1 MCARIYGED
10 VSFSF
15 NFNRWMIE
23 SWRFFEVQWEIFILN
38 IFCTN
43 LLRTFFLHQC
53 HKYFI
58 RFIIEET
65 SGSASQNKA
74 YVVVKRRRKK
84 SLRKFIK
91 NSKTFFCEFH
101 PSLCSTDIFV
111 CMCTRWRQQQH
122 RRGGK
127 TTDDTLAMMMMGKN
141 DMTWESSLAASE
153 ETRRTYIE
161 KMIQVSRWKID
172 MFVMI
177 WHAFLSFIRCCWC
190 RSQST
195 FHRHSQ
201 RCGNIDDERREASFF
216 PSLFPALSSRDFAAC
231 TNGFSIKNPHKFSL
245 NFNSI
250 IDVHC
255 AR

>member
-1 MCARIYGED
+1 M
-10 VSFSF
+10 
-15 NFNRWMIE
+15 
-23 SWRFFEVQWEIFILN
+23 
-38 IFCTN
+38 N
-43 LLRTFFLHQC
+43 LLFWDFFFHQS

-58 RFIIEET
+58 RFIEET

-74 YVVVKRRRKK
+74 HFVVKRRRRKK
-84 SLRKFIK
+84 VSE
-91 NSKTFFCEFH
+91 NSSKIQRHFFANFML
-101 PSLCSTDIFV
+101 LCARPTYSCV
-111 CMCTRWRQQQH
+111 VWCTRWRRQQQH
-122 RRGGK
+122 RRGK

-153 ETRRTYIE
+153 DTRRTCIE
-161 KMIQVSRWKID
+161 KMIRVLRWKID

-177 WHAFLSFIRCCWC
+177 WHAFLSFIRCRWC
-190 RSQST
+190 RAQST
-195 FHRHSQ
+195 FHRRSQ
-201 RCGNIDDERREASFF
+201 RCGNIDDERREASIFSF
-216 PSLFPALSSRDFAAC
+216 AC